1 MEIVLSGIRPT
12 GNLHLGNYFGA
23 VKNFVKMQDEYNCFF
38 FIADYH
44 SLTTH
49 PTPADLHGNVKQV
62 LAEYLAA
69 GLDPEKAT
77 LYVQSD
83 LPEIAEL
90 YLILNMN
97 AYMGE
102 LERVTTFKEKARKQP
117 ENVNAGLLT
126 YPSLMAADIIIHKA
140 DKVPVGKDQEQHL
153 EMTRTFA
160 RRFNRMYQEDYFP
173 IPQAFNFGEQLVKI
187 PGLDGSG
194 KMGKSEGEGNA
205 IFLAD
210 DPKTIR
216 KKVMK
221 AVTDSGPAEPNQPKP
236 EAIENLFTL
245 LKVVSKPDVVGHFE
259 EAYNACNIRYGDLKK
274 QLAEDI
280 ILFTEPIRERIIS
293 LSQDEAAI
301 SKAARIG
308 AEKAR
313 ESARKTIKEVREI
326 IGFRPF

>member
-23 VKNFVKMQDEYNCFF
+23 VKNFVRMQEENQCFF

-62 LAEYLAA
+62 LVEYLAA
-69 GLDPEKAT
+69 GLDPEKST

-83 LPEIAEL
+83 VPEIAEL
-90 YLILNMN
+90 YLFLNMN
-97 AYMGE
+97 AYLGE

-117 ENVNAGLLT
+117 DNVNAGLLT
-126 YPSLMAADIIIHKA
+126 YPGLMAADILIHRSH
-140 DKVPVGKDQEQHL
+140 KVPVGKDQEQHL

-160 RRFNRMYQEDYFP
+160 RRFNRMYNVEYFP
-173 IPQAFNFGEQLVKI
+173 IPQAYNFGEELIKI

-205 IFLAD
+205 IFLVD
-210 DPKTIR
+210 DEKTIR

-221 AVTDSGPAEPNQPKP
+221 AMTDTGPTEPNQQKP
-236 EAIENLFTL
+236 DMIENLFSL
-245 LKVVSKPDVVGHFE
+245 LKVVSTPETVQYFDDQ
-259 EAYNACNIRYGDLKK
+259 YNQCNIRYGDLKK
-274 QLAEDI
+274 QLAEDMVV
-280 ILFTEPIRERIIS
+280 FTAPIRERI
-293 LSQDEAAI
+293 LELYANEAYI
-301 SKAARIG
+301 SKVAKNG

-313 ESARKTIKEVREI
+313 ESAGKTIREVREI
-326 IGFRPF
+326 IGFRHF